1 MTLTDK
7 VEGGRGV
14 WEAAQGDL
22 MMYEAQSSSWKVRT
36 NSSSLLQLNLCV
48 QMSSVRWTGWARS
61 QVSSLCPPPTFL
73 SGQETVE
80 VSCH

>member
-22 MMYEAQSSSWKVRT
+22 MMYEAQSSSWKVR
-36 NSSSLLQLNLCV
+36 SSSGLLQLNLCV
-48 QMSSVRWTGWARS
+48 QMSSVRWAGWARS
-61 QVSSLCPPPTFL
+61 QASSLCPPATFL
-73 SGQETVE
+73 SGQETLE